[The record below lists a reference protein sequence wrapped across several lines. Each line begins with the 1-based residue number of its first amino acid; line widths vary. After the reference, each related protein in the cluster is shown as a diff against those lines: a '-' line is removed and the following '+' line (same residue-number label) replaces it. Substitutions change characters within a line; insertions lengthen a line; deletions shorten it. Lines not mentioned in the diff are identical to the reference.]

1 MPVFAAPPGIPGS
14 PDRCSM
20 QCPPRSGRTD
30 RVNEW
35 ALGAAASS
43 SPSSES
49 RYRVASAATS
59 QQRPDSVATPGH
71 PYGVRQPRSVCAVA
85 EATAFGPADTL
96 NSVPGPHRVVAALC
110 ALTLMTSA
118 CTVSP
123 PPAPQSTDTSKITTP
138 PPPKAT
144 QIIMA
149 IDSIGPGFNSH
160 LLSDQSPVNAAISSL
175 VLPSSFRPVPDP
187 ASPTGSR
194 WELDTTLLESAVVT
208 NENPFTVTYKI
219 RPEAQWTDNAPIGA
233 DDFSYLWRQMV
244 SHPGVVDPAGYDLIT
259 GVQSVEGGKTAVVT
273 FSQPYPAW
281 RELFNDI
288 LPAHIVKD
296 VPGGFAAGLA
306 RALPVTGGQFRVEN
320 IDPQRD
326 EILLARNDR
335 YWSAPAKPD
344 QVLFR
349 RGGATAALADSIRN
363 GDTQV
368 AQVHGG
374 AAAFAQLS
382 AIPDVRT
389 ARIVTPRVMQLTLRA
404 QQAALADSQVRKAIL
419 GLVDVD
425 LLASV
430 GAGDDNTVTLAQ
442 AQVRSPSDP
451 GYVPTAPPALTKEA
465 ALTLLAN
472 AGYQVEPVET
482 TPPATPGT
490 PAPENNRGR
499 VTKDGV
505 PLTLVL
511 GVAANDPTAVAV
523 ANTAADQLRNVGIA
537 ASVAALDPVALYG
550 DALINNKVDAVVGWH
565 QAGGDLATALASRYG
580 CPALEAT
587 AVSTATPGP
596 TSSPSPSPTS
606 NAPVPPPPT
615 TTATPT
621 TPSPAPESGQLV
633 QAPSNITGIC
643 DRSIQP
649 KIDAALDGTED
660 IGEVINAVE
669 SRLWN
674 MSTVLPILQ
683 DTTIVAAGPSVQN
696 VCLSGAVPVG
706 IVGDAGMWVKA
717 AQ

>member
-1 MPVFAAPPGIPGS
+1 M
-14 PDRCSM
+14 
-20 QCPPRSGRTD
+20 
-30 RVNEW
+30 
-35 ALGAAASS
+35 
-43 SPSSES
+43 
-49 RYRVASAATS
+49 
-59 QQRPDSVATPGH
+59 
-71 PYGVRQPRSVCAVA
+71 
-85 EATAFGPADTL
+85 
-96 NSVPGPHRVVAALC
+96 PGPLRVVVALS
-110 ALTLMTSA
+110 ALVTLVA
-118 CTVSP
+118 GCTVSP
-123 PPAPQSTDTSKITTP
+123 PPAPQSTDTSESTPP
-138 PPPKAT
+138 PPPKAM
-144 QIIMA
+144 QVIMA
-149 IDSIGPGFNSH
+149 IDSIGPGFNPH

-194 WELDTTLLESAVVT
+194 WELDTTLMESAEVT
-208 NENPFTVTYKI
+208 NQNPFTVTYKI
-219 RPEAQWTDNAPIGA
+219 RPEASWTDNAPIAA
-233 DDFSYLWRQMV
+233 DDFWYLWRQMV
-244 SHPGVVDPAGYDLIT
+244 GQPGVVDPAGYDLIT
-259 GVQSVEGGKTAVVT
+259 GVQSIEGGKTAVVT

-306 RALPVTGGQFRVEN
+306 RALPVTGGQFRVET

-326 EILLARNDR
+326 EILLTRNDR

-349 RGGATAALADSIRN
+349 RGGAPAALADSIRN

-404 QQAALADSQVRKAIL
+404 QQPQLADSQVRKAIL

-451 GYVPTAPPALTKEA
+451 GYVPTAPAAIGRDA
-465 ALTLLAN
+465 ALQLLAS
-472 AGYQVEPVET
+472 AGYQIAPIET
-482 TPPATPGT
+482 TPPPTPGV
-490 PAPENNRGR
+490 PPPNNNRGQI
-499 VTKDGV
+499 TKDGM
-505 PLTLVL
+505 PLTVRL

-537 ASVAALDPVALYG
+537 ASVLALDPVALYG
-550 DALINNKVDAVVGWH
+550 DALVNNRVDAVVGWH
-565 QAGGDLATALASRYG
+565 QAGGDLATALSSRYG

-587 AVSTATPGP
+587 AVSTATPGTP
-596 TSSPSPSPTS
+596 QPSPSPTS
-606 NAPVPPPPT
+606 NTSPPPRPT
-615 TTATPT
+615 TTAATPT
-621 TPSPAPESGQLV
+621 TPSPAPEAGALV

-649 KIDAALDGTED
+649 KIDAALDGTET

-669 SRLWN
+669 PRLWN

-696 VCLSGAVPVG
+696 VNLSGAVPVG
-706 IVGDAGMWVKA
+706 IVGDAGKWVKTP
-717 AQ
+717 Q